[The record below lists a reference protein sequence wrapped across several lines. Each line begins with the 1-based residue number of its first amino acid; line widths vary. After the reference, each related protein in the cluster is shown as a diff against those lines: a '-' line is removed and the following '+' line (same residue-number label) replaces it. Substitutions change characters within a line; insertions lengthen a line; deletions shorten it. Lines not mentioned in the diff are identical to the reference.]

1 MHSSFSARLIRRETD
16 LLWGRFS
23 GEQSSFTDPH
33 STQPNFENMGNFYS
47 IARDPIFFLHHA
59 NVDRMWSV
67 WKTLGGKR
75 RDFTD
80 PDWLDAGFLFYD
92 ENAQLI
98 RVKVRESLDTKKLGY
113 VYQDVDV
120 DIPWLKSKPTPRRT
134 ISTRVV
140 VLIVLLEQLLRLR
153 RDVYG

>member
-80 PDWLDAGFLFYD
+80 TDWLDARFLFYY
-92 ENAQLI
+92 ENAMLI
-98 RVKVRESLDTKKLGY
+98 RVKV
-113 VYQDVDV
+113 
-120 DIPWLKSKPTPRRT
+120 
-134 ISTRVV
+134 
-140 VLIVLLEQLLRLR
+140 
-153 RDVYG
+153 